1 MDQVISLLDSD
12 NRIEVSFPHLDG
24 DTKYPQLICGLSSFL
39 HPLAPN
45 KENAFNPCFISWLY
59 IVTAV
64 VFGTIGLVELLVFFR
79 RKTWYGNLLPKN
91 TGFNHWIRCN
101 SVLIQVLLYIVLT
114 FTATNIHAR
123 YADFKILAQ
132 TLITITLAFVILP
145 LHITE
150 VVVTATPRPIL
161 LAFWPILIILQ
172 LILLFQDN
180 FTNWPLLSARSDTF
194 LFALEVFSIFNS
206 VSVVLYE
213 SILWKPSHD
222 LIYNYKLEGYDYL
235 LEQPNLYSILTFT
248 WMNPLIEKAY
258 VNKTLTTE
266 DLPSI
271 SNELS
276 AELETSKLTKVYTL
290 ESNGKTK
297 GSTFRL
303 FKLLALAFGGLVFAA
318 FVCEVGSL
326 ILSIIQPQLLG
337 QLIKFFGDF
346 EKSGGDE
353 PIIRALIIAIS
364 MFIITIFR
372 TWFDNQ
378 YVLLILK
385 AGLGCRSSLTSL
397 LFQKSLILSAESKSK
412 YATGE
417 IVNLVSTDVDRIQQ
431 LTQNIQTLFVAPI
444 ELILCLISLYYF
456 VGWKPT
462 LASCAVLAVLVP
474 LNSFIIKLLKRLRKS
489 QLKFTDLRSR
499 TINDILTSIKSIKLY
514 SWESPMNEKLQDVR
528 INQELKNLKK
538 IRFVNIFGNLIW
550 ILIPFCLTF
559 TTFAVFALTL
569 DIPLTS
575 DIVFPTLSLLN
586 MLSGPLLSLPGVIT
600 QLVDTTVSLTRIAE
614 FLVSSE
620 IDGEMISKLTKAD
633 KKDDTVVEIKNT
645 SFLWEKPVD
654 PGRKDVTDNGDLES
668 AVTSVK
674 YALKNIN
681 FETKKAQLHCIVG
694 KVGSGK
700 STFLT
705 SLLGQ
710 LEAVNSSDPINKL
723 PEVSIRGSIAY
734 CAQTPWIMNSTVK
747 DNILFGHEYD
757 ENFYQRTIDCCQL
770 APDIKV
776 LPDGDATFVGEKG
789 ISLSGG
795 QKARLSL
802 ARAVYAR
809 GDVYLLD
816 DVLSAVDSHVGK
828 QIIEKVL
835 SRELGILKTKTII
848 LATNSLLVLNYSNS
862 IDLLERGE
870 IVERGTF
877 SEILESEG
885 SNGKLYT
892 LLKEFGKHG
901 PSTTPSA
908 KSTPIPSAIPST
920 VTSTVT
926 SDNEEEVTN
935 ELTRTL
941 TNASLEAATLAPFK
955 WVSLSNIFHTKTNAK
970 PKQGQNLDAVEE
982 TPVSLRTKKTVEKQ
996 ALGSVKLNVYK
1007 EYIDASSR
1015 TGSIV
1020 WFISIVTSCSF
1031 SVASNYWLKNW
1042 AEQNSNSGNNE
1053 DAIRY
1058 IGIYALLG
1066 FGSSLFILIRSA
1078 LLWTYLSIN
1087 ASRNIHDRMSKSI
1100 FTAPMSFFERT
1111 PIGRIMNR
1119 FTSDINRVDDVL
1131 PRAFGGFFNSTM
1143 STIFTL
1149 GVIAVVVPSY
1159 TLVIA
1164 ALSIAYFYYQK
1175 HFLSISRELKRLV
1188 SVSRSPIYAHFQE
1201 TLNGVDTVR
1210 AFNQIDRF
1218 KYLDDANLDFNL
1230 KSLYMLRSSNR
1241 WLSSRL
1247 QFIGSMSILSAS
1259 TLSILTLLTKS
1270 PLTAGTAG
1278 FVMTYALQTSSSLSF
1293 VVRMSAE
1300 VESTIVAFERCLEY
1314 CELPEEQPDDV
1325 GQYEK
1330 LPENFPVEGS
1340 IKFVNYATRYRANL
1354 DLILK
1359 NVSFEI
1365 KGKEKIG
1372 VVGRTGAGKSSLTLA
1387 LFRII
1392 EAVEGSIFIDGVD
1405 ISKLSVYDLRRHL
1418 LIIPQDS
1425 QAFEGTV
1432 RQNLDPFSQ
1441 YSDEEIWKVLE
1452 LAHLKD
1458 HLEEI
1463 LQSVKPDEPGQESTS
1478 SGLLY
1483 KVSEGGSNFSAGQLQ
1498 LMCLARA
1505 LLNKSKIIVLDEAT
1519 AAVDVQTDKIIQD
1532 TIRKHFKDRTII
1544 TIAHRL
1550 DTVMDCDRIIS
1561 LDHGELKEFDSPEN
1575 LLKNKDSIFYNL
1587 CEQGGYLK

>member
-1 MDQVISLLDSD
+1 MDQVFSLLESEDRV
-12 NRIEVSFPHLDG
+12 NLIPVPLVEG
-24 DTKYPQLICGLSSFL
+24 DTKYPQLVCGLYSFL
-39 HPLAPN
+39 QPLAPN

-59 IVTAV
+59 IAVAV
-64 VFGTIGLVELLVFFR
+64 VFGTFGLAELFFVFKKR
-79 RKTWYGNLLPKN
+79 TWYGNLLPRN
-91 TGFNHWIRCN
+91 TGFNHWLRCN
-101 SVLIQVLLYIVLT
+101 SVLIQALLYVVLT
-114 FTATNIHAR
+114 FTSTNIHAR

-132 TLITITLAFVILP
+132 TLISMTLAFVILP
-145 LHITE
+145 LHFVE
-150 VVVTATPRPIL
+150 VVVSPTPSALL

-172 LILLFQDN
+172 VVLFFQDN
-180 FTNWPLLSARSDTF
+180 YTNWPLLSARSDTF
-194 LFALEVFSIFNS
+194 LFALEIFSVFNS
-206 VSVVLYE
+206 VSILFYE
-213 SILWKPSHD
+213 TLQWKPSHK
-222 LIYNYKLEGYDYL
+222 LIHSFKLEGWDYL
-235 LEQPNLYSILTFT
+235 LEKPNLYSIMTFT
-248 WMNPLIEKAY
+248 WMNPLIQKAFI
-258 VNKTLTTE
+258 NKTLTTD

-271 SNELS
+271 SHELS
-276 AELETSKLTKVYTL
+276 AELETAKLRKYYTMG
-290 ESNGKTK
+290 STGKKK
-297 GSTFRL
+297 GSSLRL
-303 FKLLALAFGGLVFAA
+303 FMLLSLAFGNLVFLAFSCEMGSLVLA
-318 FVCEVGSL
+318 FV
-326 ILSIIQPQLLG
+326 QPQLLRH
-337 QLIKFFGDF
+337 LIKFFGEF
-346 EKSGGDE
+346 EASGGNE
-353 PIIRALIIAIS
+353 PILRALIIALS
-364 MFIITIFR
+364 MFSVTIMQ

-378 YVLLILK
+378 YMLLILK

-412 YATGE
+412 YATGD

-431 LTQNIQTLFVAPI
+431 ITQNIQTIVVAPI
-444 ELILCLISLYYF
+444 ELILCLVSLYYL

-462 LASCAVLAVLVP
+462 LASFAVLSILVP
-474 LNSFIIKLLKRLRKS
+474 LNSFVIKVLKRLRKS
-489 QLKFTDLRSR
+489 QMKFTDLRSR

-514 SWESPMNEKLQDVR
+514 SWEEPMNKKLQDVR

-538 IRFVNIFGNLIW
+538 IRYVNIFGNLIW

-559 TTFAVFALTL
+559 TTFATFALTL
-569 DIPLTS
+569 DVPLTS

-586 MLSGPLLSLPGVIT
+586 MLSGPLLQLPGVIT
-600 QLVDTTVSLTRIAE
+600 QLVDTSVSLNRIAD

-620 IDGEMISKLTKAD
+620 IDHAIIAQLPKAD
-633 KKDDTVVEIKNT
+633 KKDDIVIEIKNT

-654 PGRKDVTDNGDLES
+654 PGRKDVEDGEDLES
-668 AVTSVK
+668 NVTSIK

-681 FETKKAQLHCIVG
+681 FTAKKSQLNCIVG

-710 LEAVNSSDPINKL
+710 LEAINSIDAFNKL

-734 CAQTPWIMNSTVK
+734 CAQSPWIMNSTVK

-757 ENFYQRTIDCCQL
+757 EDFYQKTIDCCQL
-770 APDIKV
+770 GPDIKV

-809 GDVYLLD
+809 SDVYLLD

-835 SRELGILKTKTII
+835 SRDLGILKTKTII

-870 IVERGTF
+870 IVESGTF
-877 SEILESEG
+877 SGILANEG
-885 SNGKLYT
+885 KNGKLYT

-901 PSTTPSA
+901 SSATPSTTP
-908 KSTPIPSAIPST
+908 TPIPSTVPST
-920 VTSTVT
+920 AT
-926 SDNEEEVTN
+926 SDNEEEEITN
-935 ELTRTL
+935 ALTRTISSV
-941 TNASLEAATLAPFK
+941 TLEGATLAPFK
-955 WVSLSNIFHTKTNAK
+955 WESLSNIFHTKPTSNVPAK
-970 PKQGQNLDAVEE
+970 DQSLDTVTEE
-982 TPVSLRTKKTVEKQ
+982 VTTLRTNKTIEKQ
-996 ALGSVKLNVYK
+996 AIGSVKWNVYK

-1015 TGSIV
+1015 TGSII
-1020 WFISIVTSCSF
+1020 WIISLIISCSF

-1042 AEQNSNSGNNE
+1042 AELNSNAGDNK

-1066 FGSSLFILIRSA
+1066 FSSSLFILIRSG
-1078 LLWTYLSIN
+1078 LLWTFLSIN

-1100 FTAPMSFFERT
+1100 FSAPMSFFERT

-1143 STIFTL
+1143 NTLFTL
-1149 GVIAVVVPSY
+1149 GVIAVVVPPFI
-1159 TLVIA
+1159 LVIA
-1164 ALSIAYFYYQK
+1164 VLSLAYFYYQK
-1175 HFLSISRELKRLV
+1175 YFLSISRELKRLV

-1210 AFNQIDRF
+1210 AFKQFDRF

-1247 QFIGSMSILSAS
+1247 QFIGSLSILSVS
-1259 TLSILTLLTKS
+1259 ILSILTLITKS
-1270 PLTAGTAG
+1270 PLSAGTAG
-1278 FVMTYALQTSSSLSF
+1278 FVMTYALQTANSLSF

-1314 CELPEEQPDDV
+1314 CELPEEQKEDV
-1325 GQYEK
+1325 GQYEE
-1330 LPENFPVEGS
+1330 LPEQFPSEGA
-1340 IKFVNYATRYRANL
+1340 IKFVNYSTRYRKNL

-1392 EAVEGSIFIDGVD
+1392 EAVEGSIFIDNVD
-1405 ISKLSVYDLRRHL
+1405 ISKLSVYNLRQHL

-1432 RQNLDPFSQ
+1432 RQNLDPFDN

-1458 HLEEI
+1458 HIQEV
-1463 LQSVKPDEPGQESTS
+1463 LQNKDPDASESES
-1478 SGLLY
+1478 GKNGLLF
-1483 KVSEGGSNFSAGQLQ
+1483 KITEGGSNFSAGQLQ

-1532 TIRKHFKDRTII
+1532 TIRSHFRDRTII

-1550 DTVMDCDRIIS
+1550 DTVMDSDRIIA
-1561 LDHGELKEFDSPEN
+1561 LDHGELKEFDTPEN
-1575 LLKNKDSIFYNL
+1575 LLKDKHSIFYNL